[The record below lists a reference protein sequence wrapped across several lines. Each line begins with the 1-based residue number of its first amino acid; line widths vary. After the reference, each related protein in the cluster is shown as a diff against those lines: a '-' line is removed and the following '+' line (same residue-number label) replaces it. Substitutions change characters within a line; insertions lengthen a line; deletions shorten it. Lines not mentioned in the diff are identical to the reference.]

1 MKKTPKIL
9 SLLFLSAFSLF
20 SCSSDDDAKDYDGI
34 TTGDYF
40 PMAVGNKWNYSD
52 GTTNT
57 EVNLIGTAVF
67 YPEDTYYEMTDTGE
81 EFNIQNWITKK
92 GATYYHKTGTTTITQ
107 GSTTIVIQ
115 PYNMIVFK
123 DDKDVDQGWGSTGM
137 QLLVNY
143 TTPSGSGTLPA
154 TLAYECLITEGGVS
168 EMLGGIV
175 YNNITK
181 MEMEAVETVNS
192 QVINIHTE
200 YWFAKDIGLVRES
213 IRSSA
218 DNITK
223 TRYLTSYEL
232 H

>member
-1 MKKTPKIL
+1 MKTKFKIL
-9 SLLFLSAFSLF
+9 TLLFLCAFSLS
-20 SCSSDDDAKDYDGI
+20 SCSSDGDAKDYDGV

-57 EVNLIGTAVF
+57 EVNLTGTTVF
-67 YPEDTYYEMTDTGE
+67 YPEDTYYEMTDTGDQ
-81 EFNIQNWITKK
+81 FNIQNWITKK
-92 GATYYHKTGTTTITQ
+92 GATYYHRAGATTITE
-107 GSTTIVIQ
+107 GSTTITIQ
-115 PYNMIVFK
+115 PYTIIILK
-123 DDKDVDQGWGSTGM
+123 DDKDIDHGWLGNSN
-137 QLLVNY
+137 LLVNY
-143 TTPSGSGTLPA
+143 INPSGSGTLPA
-154 TLAYECLITEGGVS
+154 TLQYECFITERGVS
-168 EMLGGIV
+168 EVLGGIV

-181 MEMEAVETVNS
+181 VEMEAVETVNS

-200 YWFAKDIGLVRES
+200 YWFAKDIGLVKES
-213 IRSSA
+213 IRSSS